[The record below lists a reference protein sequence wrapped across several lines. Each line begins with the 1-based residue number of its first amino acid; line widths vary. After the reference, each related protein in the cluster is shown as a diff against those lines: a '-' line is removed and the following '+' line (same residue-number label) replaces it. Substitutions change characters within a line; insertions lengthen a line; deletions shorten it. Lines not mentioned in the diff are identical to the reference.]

1 MSSLFSSPQ
10 KLIVFQTAKFLRTK
24 AKVLVIGAGA
34 LDVKYFRT
42 LHCVSSVTPSILLRL
57 KFTQRASMIST

>member
-24 AKVLVIGAGA
+24 AKVLVIGAGGLGCEILQNLA
-34 LDVKYFRT
+34 LCEQRYSVN
-42 LHCVSSVTPSILLRL
+42 SS
-57 KFTQRASMIST
+57 